1 MLLRQTLEQ
10 TERTAI
16 VRFSLRQK
24 TRLAALRVRGDV
36 LVLQTLLWAD
46 EVREAAFPSLA
57 EPVKISAKE
66 LELSAS
72 LVDSFSADFD
82 PDQFVDEYQQE
93 LRTLID
99 AKLEKGDA
107 LDTAE
112 TFGEEQPT
120 DAGGEVIDLMAAL
133 KASVERSRAARAGGA
148 TDEKPAKK
156 ASDHSSTAKKSAKS
170 KAKKSA

>member
-1 MLLRQTLEQ
+1 MPPVSYTCVSATRMMAGC
-10 TERTAI
+10 TAI

-46 EVREAAFPSLA
+46 EVREAAFPSLS
-57 EPVKISAKE
+57 ESVKISDKE

-72 LVDSFSADFD
+72 LVESFSSDFE
-82 PDQFVDEYQQE
+82 PEQFVDEYQQE

-99 AKLEKGDA
+99 AKLAQGDA

-112 TFGEEQPT
+112 TFGERAEP

-133 KASVERSRAARAGGA
+133 KASVEKARAARSG
-148 TDEKPAKK
+148 K
-156 ASDHSSTAKKSAKS
+156 AS
-170 KAKKSA
+170 